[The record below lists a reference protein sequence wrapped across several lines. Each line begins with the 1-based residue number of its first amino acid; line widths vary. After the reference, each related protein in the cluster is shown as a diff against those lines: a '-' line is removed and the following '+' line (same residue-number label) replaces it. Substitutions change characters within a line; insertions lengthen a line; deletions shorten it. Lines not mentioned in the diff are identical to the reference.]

1 MINDCSEDKKLSNMI
16 FMITF
21 CDGES
26 CNIFIIL
33 LSRELTL
40 RVEGNEAEA
49 LIIYPLMKKVR

>member
-33 LSRELTL
+33 LGFYKCSGFAIHHPQLK
-40 RVEGNEAEA
+40 N
-49 LIIYPLMKKVR
+49 

>member
-21 CDGES
+21 CDGKS

-33 LSRELTL
+33 LGFYKYLGFAIHHPQL
-40 RVEGNEAEA
+40 KN
-49 LIIYPLMKKVR
+49 